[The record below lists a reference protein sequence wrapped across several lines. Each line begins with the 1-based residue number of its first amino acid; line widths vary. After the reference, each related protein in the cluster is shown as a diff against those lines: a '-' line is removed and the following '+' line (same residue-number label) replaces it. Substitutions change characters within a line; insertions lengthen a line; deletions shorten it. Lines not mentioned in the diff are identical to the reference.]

1 MENSNAGFLLLQM
14 HTFTEVK
21 GHLRG
26 CSILLWQPFGVFLW
40 VEKVHALR
48 ADGGEHFSAPPFQSS
63 QWTVLNELYLCQ
75 LQGFEAECDYSG
87 YQ

>member
-1 MENSNAGFLLLQM
+1 MLASCFYKCKLSLREEGLLCMTLAG
-14 HTFTEVK
+14 
-21 GHLRG
+21 
-26 CSILLWQPFGVFLW
+26 IWGVSW
-40 VEKVHALR
+40 AERVHASR
-48 ADGGEHFSAPPFQSS
+48 ADSGEHFSTPPFPSS